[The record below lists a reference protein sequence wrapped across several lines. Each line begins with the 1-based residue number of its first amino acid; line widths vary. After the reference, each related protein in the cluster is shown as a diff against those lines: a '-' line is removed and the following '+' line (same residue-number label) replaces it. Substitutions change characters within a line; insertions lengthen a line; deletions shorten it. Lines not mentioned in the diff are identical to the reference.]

1 MAGHDGQQPIRRL
14 PQARRGVASTG
25 LVRAVVTTECRE
37 AGSTQEAWMVTS
49 AARGSP
55 TPISFDEVGDPAGFP
70 VLFHHGAPCSRLL
83 PDWWDPLAKA
93 RGLRIVCFDR
103 PGYGDSPA
111 QPGRTVLD
119 VVAATSRA
127 RGRARDR
134 AVRVL
139 GRLQWCSVRGRLCGD
154 ARRAGGGR
162 RRRRG
167 GAPNDGSPDWL
178 PEWARESSTE
188 EIERHFWPALA
199 GRRSVVAD
207 ALQQSAAELRAFDV
221 PGWLEAWSD
230 VFSPAD
236 KRALDGQTA
245 AYLLGNIQEAL
256 RPGIDGWVDDEIAFA
271 QPWRVDLADVRQP
284 AAIWHGDEDRIVAP
298 ATRDCWPPGS
308 RAPRSSWSKARDT
321 HHSSSGR
328 WSRRSTGSHSM
339 SGPRRQVA
347 PLRARLPRSDG
358 ALTRSPSACSRSSR
372 RQRPSPP
379 AVDLLPRRRVAEPR
393 AADALALS
401 GALAVGSLGAA

>member
-1 MAGHDGQQPIRRL
+1 
-14 PQARRGVASTG
+14 
-25 LVRAVVTTECRE
+25 
-37 AGSTQEAWMVTS
+37 MVTS

-70 VLFHHGAPCSRLL
+70 VVFHHGAPCSRLL
-83 PDWWDPLAKA
+83 PDWWDSLAKA

-103 PGYGDSPA
+103 PGYGDWPA

-127 RGRARDR
+127 ADELGIERFASWGVSSGVPF
-134 AVRVL
+134 AVACAAILGERVAA
-139 GRLQWCSVRGRLCGD
+139 V
-154 ARRAGGGR
+154 AAVA
-162 RRRRG
+162 G

-188 EIERHFWPALA
+188 EIERHFRPALA

-284 AAIWHGDEDRIVAP
+284 AAIWHGDEDRIIAP
-298 ATRDCWPPGS
+298 A
-308 RAPRSSWSKARDT
+308 KARLLAARIPGAELFVVQGQG
-321 HHSSSGR
+321 HPSLIF
-328 WSRRSTGSHSM
+328 
-339 SGPRRQVA
+339 RQV
-347 PLRARLPRSDG
+347 
-358 ALTRSPSACSRSSR
+358 
-372 RQRPSPP
+372 
-379 AVDLLPRRRVAEPR
+379 EPTI
-393 AADALALS
+393 DWIS
-401 GALAVGSLGAA
+401 QHVGSA